1 MLLCTFFVVAYFLL
15 IIYKS
20 LYRVKLFLYFQLKEV
35 CRSGTDVNEKFPYD
49 IDPQHFDM
57 TPLALAAAL
66 DRRNHAKVGLNLHV
80 FFQTV

>member
-1 MLLCTFFVVAYFLL
+1 MYFFVVAYFLL
-15 IIYKS
+15 IIYRS
-20 LYRVKLFLYFQLKEV
+20 LYRVIIKLFLCFQLKEV

>member
-1 MLLCTFFVVAYFLL
+1 
-15 IIYKS
+15 
-20 LYRVKLFLYFQLKEV
+20 LKEV